1 MVLNY
6 GSKSINELSHD
17 ELIQLT
23 GQISEPFVNDSF
35 PFNPS
40 LTLKGFNADTLIR
53 ELISILH
60 NANTC
65 IRTQRLDAHLKV
77 IIANLIK
84 GENYHLTRY
93 PFYSRHPNNY
103 KYIKRYNPLHITFS
117 PLISAINGLAKIQY
131 IKNYTG
137 YFDRETQSGKQSR
150 IVTQYLLLQLMEK
163 HSLSVAD
170 VMQLPSEPI
179 RLKNKKKMLIDYED
193 TPLINKMRNDLIKHN
208 YLLSKSSIQIIP
220 SKELKEYLSYNEND
234 VVDFTQESYHRI
246 FSNSSFTLHG
256 RYYGAWWQSIKREFR
271 PFITINEQKTVE
283 LDYSALHLHLLYS
296 KLNIN
301 YEEEFGKGDDPY
313 SLEGFD
319 SSYRPIIKVA
329 TLTSLNMR
337 TAKYFSQTVAYRL
350 REEGIFQEHIP
361 YKEIKNKMLAK
372 HHKLKDY
379 FFSGVGLELMF
390 KDSCISEY
398 IIRKMTNKKIPILS
412 IHDSYVVAVPY
423 KELLLSVM
431 LKAFKSLK
439 IKSIPLI
446 KCK

>member
-1 MVLNY
+1 LKATTV
-6 GSKSINELSHD
+6 
-17 ELIQLT
+17 
-23 GQISEPFVNDSF
+23 
-35 PFNPS
+35 S
-40 LTLKGFNADTLIR
+40 LHKLKYT
-53 ELISILH
+53 
-60 NANTC
+60 
-65 IRTQRLDAHLKV
+65 
-77 IIANLIK
+77 
-84 GENYHLTRY
+84 
-93 PFYSRHPNNY
+93 
-103 KYIKRYNPLHITFS
+103 
-117 PLISAINGLAKIQY
+117 
-131 IKNYTG
+131 KNYIG
-137 YFDRETQSGKQSR
+137 FFDRDTTKRGKQTR
-150 IVTQYLLLQLMEK
+150 IVMQPFLWRLLDEYK
-163 HSLSVAD
+163 VSVTD
-170 VMQLPSEPI
+170 VIQLPSESI
-179 RLKNKKKMLIDYED
+179 RLKDEHKRLIDYED
-193 TPLINKMRNDLIKHN
+193 TPKIDKMRSDLAKHN
-208 YLLSKSSIQIIP
+208 NLIAKSSIQIPITN
-220 SKELKEYLSYNEND
+220 ELEEYLSYNEND
-234 VVDFTQESYHRI
+234 AVDFTQQSYHRI

-256 RYYGAWWQSIKREFR
+256 RYYGTWWQSIKREFR

-329 TLTSLNMR
+329 TLTSLNMK
-337 TAKYFSQTVAYRL
+337 TAKYFSQTVASRL
-350 REEGIFQEHIP
+350 RKEGIFQENIP

-379 FFSGVGLELMF
+379 FFTGVGLELMF

-398 IIRKMTNKKIPILS
+398 IIWKMTNKKIPILS

-439 IKSIPLI
+439 IKSIPPI

>member
-6 GSKSINELSHD
+6 DSKSINELSYD
-17 ELIQLT
+17 ELAQET

-35 PFNPS
+35 PFNLS

-53 ELISILH
+53 ELINLLH
-60 NANTC
+60 KSGNC
-65 IRTQRLDAHLKV
+65 EHTQRLDAHLKV

-103 KYIKRYNPLHITFS
+103 KYIKRYNPLRITFK
-117 PLISAINGLAKIQY
+117 PLISAINGLAEIRY

-137 YFDRETQSGKQSR
+137 YFDRETQRGKQSR
-150 IVTQYLLLQLMEK
+150 IVAQHPLFQLMEK

-170 VMQLPSEPI
+170 VLQLPSEPI
-179 RLKNKKKMLIDYED
+179 RLKNEKKMLIDYED

-208 YLLSKSSIQIIP
+208 CLLSKSSIQILP

-234 VVDFTQESYHRI
+234 AVDFTQQSYHRI

-256 RYYGAWWQSIKREFR
+256 RYYGTWWQSIKRKFR

-283 LDYSALHLHLLYS
+283 LDYNALHPHLLYS

-301 YEEEFGKGDDPY
+301 YEEEFGRGDDPY

-329 TLTSLNMR
+329 TLTSLNMK
-337 TAKYFSQTVAYRL
+337 TAKYFSQTIASRL
-350 REEGIFQEHIP
+350 RKEGIFQEHIP

-379 FFSGVGLELMF
+379 FFTGVGLELMF

-439 IKSIPLI
+439 IKSIPPI
-446 KCK
+446 NCK